1 MSPFWKNALKSAAAL
16 GAVTLLS
23 VLMLAFSNAFLPK
36 YTPKLDAETAAILNE
51 MSQTA
56 PEGETDLL
64 GFFEP
69 AMKAAELEAWNKA
82 NGSPTRKVLAA
93 YTAVK
98 GTATGTLFVET
109 ETAGY
114 LSDVRLIIAVDKD
127 GFLLKDKPVYIRDMP
142 AANDWYS
149 GKIDGIGSINEY
161 LSQADVSVSLV
172 NDLNLKKR
180 VTADAYLK
188 GRAGATITTN
198 AFAYAIELAAAFYKE
213 VAG

>member
-16 GAVTLLS
+16 SAVTLLA
-23 VLMLAFSNAFLPK
+23 VLMLAFSDAFLPK
-36 YTPKLDAETAAILNE
+36 YVPKLDAETAAILNK

-56 PEGETDLL
+56 PEGETDLISY
-64 GFFEP
+64 FAP
-69 AMKAAELEAWNKA
+69 VMKPEELEAWNKA

-98 GTATGTLFVET
+98 GDKAGALFVET

-114 LSDVRLIIAVDKD
+114 NSDVRLIIAVGGD
-127 GFLLKDKPVYIRDMP
+127 GVFLCVFIRDMP

-149 GKIDGIGSINEY
+149 GNDEGIGNFIRQEKI
-161 LSQADVSVSLV
+161 SVDDLKPSLV
-172 NDLNLKKR
+172 NDLKPL
-180 VTADAYLK
+180 VTARAYMK

-198 AFAYAIELAAAFYKE
+198 AFVYAMELSASFYKE
-213 VAG
+213 VASGG